1 MAKKSLSKHAQFLHQ
16 NMISSSMQPPVFLG
30 HTMALFSLDGE
41 SAGTDTMQMR
51 VTQCNFGIKT
61 KEHLSTD
68 AD

>member
-1 MAKKSLSKHAQFLHQ
+1 MAKKSLSKHTLFLHQ
-16 NMISSSMQPPVFLG
+16 NISSSMQPPVFLG
-30 HTMALFSLDGE
+30 HTMALLSLDGE